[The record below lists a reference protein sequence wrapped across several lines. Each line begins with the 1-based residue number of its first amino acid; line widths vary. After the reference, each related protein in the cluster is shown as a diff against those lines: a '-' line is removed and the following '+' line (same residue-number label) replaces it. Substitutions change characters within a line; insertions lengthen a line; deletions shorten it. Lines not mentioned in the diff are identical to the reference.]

1 MAASPC
7 PECSLP
13 YDCLGDHFLSCRYS
27 GLWSRHNHLRDTLY
41 DLLVERGISVQ
52 KEVAIGGLERPAD
65 LYLPTWPG
73 GKPVCVDITIVQGI
87 SDDVF
92 NSNVEVITSTT
103 EQAEHAKRV
112 KYQHLFYQPS
122 SAQRFMPVA
131 FDVFGRPGPA
141 ARQFLHQLSRVCSAN
156 NSLQNVSL
164 PPFNS
169 TDSDIE
175 DDEDLWD
182 PSIISPCLK
191 ISVAIARQIG
201 QQLLSGY
208 NLACA
213 TYTDPMIS
221 PHVSPNE
228 RMEETMT
235 NEGNSGVPFP
245 PPNPFS
251 KLHSPP
257 EIQRGQLTSCIQ
269 PIDLQQIY
277 EDDDIDSSNAC
288 LEQATKV

>member
-112 KYQHLFYQPS
+112 KYQHLFS
-122 SAQRFMPVA
+122 L
-131 FDVFGRPGPA
+131 PA

-175 DDEDLWD
+175 DDEDYLWD
-182 PSIISPCLK
+182 PSII
-191 ISVAIARQIG
+191 
-201 QQLLSGY
+201 
-208 NLACA
+208 
-213 TYTDPMIS
+213 
-221 PHVSPNE
+221 
-228 RMEETMT
+228 
-235 NEGNSGVPFP
+235 
-245 PPNPFS
+245 
-251 KLHSPP
+251 
-257 EIQRGQLTSCIQ
+257 
-269 PIDLQQIY
+269 
-277 EDDDIDSSNAC
+277 
-288 LEQATKV
+288 